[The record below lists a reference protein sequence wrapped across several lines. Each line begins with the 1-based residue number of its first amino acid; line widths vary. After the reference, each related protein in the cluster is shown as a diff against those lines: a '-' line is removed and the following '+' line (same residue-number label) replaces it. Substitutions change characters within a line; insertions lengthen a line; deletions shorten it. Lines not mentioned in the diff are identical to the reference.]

1 MLEEGVIPPFYL
13 DKIRDD
19 QGTRGVSALNMS
31 ILFYFKLTS
40 KLTVTYLN
48 FVEFCALVNP

>member
-19 QGTRGVSALNMS
+19 QGTRAVSALTMS
-31 ILFYFKLTS
+31 ILFS
-40 KLTVTYLN
+40 N
-48 FVEFCALVNP
+48 FNSIETTRYTHV